1 VEDATIRGGRAR
13 GDDRHR
19 RSTPAWWLVARRE
32 LVELWFGGRI
42 LLLLVLYT
50 VLMSVTAILRV
61 IESEVNLIPPVEMVF
76 LTVLSTISFGMF
88 IGLIAGADTISGER
102 ERATLEPLLLTP
114 TSRRQIVFGKFIA
127 ALSPWPV
134 ALLLAVPYAVVLS
147 QGDAALVP
155 SLAWTALLG
164 TLLAVA
170 FTGFGMLVSIWSGSN
185 RTSLFVSLLVYL
197 LFVIP
202 TQFPG
207 QAQKGNLGYLVQQVN
222 PMQASSEFIEK
233 LIVNNRDPLERAG
246 YLVAQPVFAL
256 VVLGLLFVYA
266 APRVRLEGET
276 PRLRRPSRRASRSVG
291 VLGGLL
297 VLGGMAMPL
306 LALAGSSAGSGVPSQ
321 APASSHDVGIEIT
334 TDLGYAVVNN
344 GDDIEFSTVIVNTG
358 DSDTPE
364 LVVAMNIINLG
375 KGGDPVDPED
385 WSPERTQE
393 VGTIAPGASAE
404 QAWFVS
410 AILDGNYMIYMT
422 VVATPDGT
430 EATSH
435 PIASPGVHLT
445 VQGFAR
451 SNPGGVLPVAIGVPL
466 LLSAGTVLI
475 RRWWNRE
482 RVSTREPGTNGD
494 PA

>member
-1 VEDATIRGGRAR
+1 MDDATIGGGRAD
-13 GDDRHR
+13 GEDRSR
-19 RSTPAWWLVARRE
+19 RSSPVWWLVAQRE
-32 LVELWFGGRI
+32 FIELWFGGR
-42 LLLLVLYT
+42 LLILLVLYA
-50 VLMSVTAILRV
+50 VLMSVTAILRE
-61 IESEVNLIPPVEMVF
+61 IESEVSLIPPSEMVF

-88 IGLIAGADTISGER
+88 IGVIAGADTISGER

-147 QGDAALVP
+147 QGDDALLP
-155 SLAWTALLG
+155 GLAWTALLG
-164 TLLAVA
+164 TFLAVA

-207 QAQKGNLGYLVQQVN
+207 QVQRGNLGYLVQQVN
-222 PMQASSEFIEK
+222 PMQASSQFIEK
-233 LIVNNRDPLERAG
+233 LIVNNRDPLERID
-246 YLVAQPVFAL
+246 YLVAQPVAAL
-256 VVLGLLFVYA
+256 VVLGLLFLYA
-266 APRVRLEGET
+266 APRVRLEGES
-276 PRLRRPSRRASRSVG
+276 PRLRRPSRRARRSAS

-297 VLGGMAMPL
+297 VLGGVAIPL
-306 LALAGSSAGSGVPSQ
+306 VTLAGSAAGSAEPIR
-321 APASSHDVGIEIT
+321 AAASSHDLAIEIT

-344 GDDIEFSTVIVNTG
+344 GEDIEFATVIVNAG
-358 DSDTPE
+358 DADTPA
-364 LVVAMNIINLG
+364 LFVAMNIINLG

-393 VGTIAPGASAE
+393 VGTLAPGASAE

-410 AILDGNYMIYMT
+410 AIMDGDYMIYMT
-422 VVATPDGT
+422 VVATPDGS
-430 EATSH
+430 EASSQ

-445 VQGFAR
+445 VKGFAR

-482 RVSTREPGTNGD
+482 RVSTRERGTTGG
-494 PA
+494 PE